1 MIDPCTPALILQNN
15 GVNALHGG
23 LVGLDKVVWN
33 AAVNSEDGSVVFS
46 YLSRDGD
53 EGYPGGYFSFF
64 LPLTI

>member
-1 MIDPCTPALILQNN
+1 MNDPCTLALILQNN

-53 EGYPGGYFSFF
+53 EGYPGGSFSV